1 LIFKNIKIKYN
12 NNNMDRVM
20 QNEIFTNEVKMLHQV
35 INDYKSQQLQD
46 EKTINELK
54 KKITDLKQINN
65 MIIEHVYPETIS

>member
-1 LIFKNIKIKYN
+1 
-12 NNNMDRVM
+12 MDRVM
-20 QNEIFTNEVKMLHQV
+20 QNEFFTNEVKMLHQV

>member
-1 LIFKNIKIKYN
+1 
-12 NNNMDRVM
+12 MDRVM
-20 QNEIFTNEVKMLHQV
+20 QNEFFTNEVKMLHQV

-65 MIIEHVYPETIS
+65 MIIEHVYPETISS

>member
-1 LIFKNIKIKYN
+1 
-12 NNNMDRVM
+12 M